1 MEWIDFVLLVSYK
14 SDIFFIK
21 FEVCSCNVIYYI
33 LVICCYVNGF
43 EYNFNESKFIVI
55 IDF

>member
-1 MEWIDFVLLVSYK
+1 MEWIDFVLLVCYK